1 MNKKL
6 LSIRSVPFYTPPPS
20 VLLHCSPVHPNSP
33 AGTKVLSF
41 SAMHLGWVSFSFGRG
56 KKRRMG
62 ERGSDSRQK
71 GGGENSCP
79 PLFLFFPPPGPEWV
93 PALIKPSRGGEGPP
107 LPPPEVIRS
116 PSVLPLPSRHLG
128 KVSCPLWPL
137 SACPSLV
144 SFLVSLK
151 RRQLQSGA
159 ETKAGG
165 KSQG

>member
-1 MNKKL
+1 
-6 LSIRSVPFYTPPPS
+6 
-20 VLLHCSPVHPNSP
+20 
-33 AGTKVLSF
+33 
-41 SAMHLGWVSFSFGRG
+41 MHLGWVSFSFGRG
-56 KKRRMG
+56 KKRRIG

-79 PLFLFFPPPGPEWV
+79 PLFLFFPPPPGPEWV

-159 ETKAGG
+159 ETKARKKARVKEILSGFARG
-165 KSQG
+165 VAPFNSLFLEMATGLPLPVSSYPYCARVLS